1 MTRLMADT
9 INTTVSDIQHLEGS
23 QTIDMVAGYA
33 NGTYA
38 WSASDW
44 QRFPHQAHVTI
55 DVRGTDPSADVLDVE
70 NGDATPADAVT
81 WIKNKKLL
89 KPAYPGVL
97 YCNRSNITALFNAL
111 NAAGYNVVR
120 DFRLWVA
127 TLDGTKSIPDMTGV
141 TAIQYASAS
150 MTHTNVDLSLVFDG
164 AWKQTPIVTP
174 PPPPP
179 VHVPV
184 PTLDNETADYVAGKV
199 WGSLYYLDHPGEPA
213 GTDAGSVALRDGADK
228 LRAQIGA
235 YLAAQERADDALLV
249 KRLNQLL
256 DAMKLPHLP
265 A

>member
-38 WSASDW
+38 WSSADW

-150 MTHTNVDLSLVFDG
+150 MTGTNVDLSLVFDG
-164 AWKQTPIVTP
+164 AWKQTPVVTP

-184 PTLDNETADYVAGKV
+184 STLDNETADFVAGKV
-199 WGSLYYLDHPGEPA
+199 FGALWYADPANPLPSGSDG
-213 GTDAGSVALRDGADK
+213 GSVALRDGGEK
-228 LRAQIGA
+228 LRAF
-235 YLAAQERADDALLV
+235 LAGQAHSMDALIV
-249 KRLNQLL
+249 KRLNELL